1 MLFISLYGHYALST
15 RPRILSLLI
24 VVRIVAAAFPVSTAV
39 AELGMLHH
47 YWLRLLFTMF
57 TALNAARHIL
67 REPKIRVHPKVGVWH
82 CVSRVQLLVV
92 LDLRRQIEDT
102 HTRLERDLPL
112 QHWKMKRGTFRCHR
126 IFIVVILS
134 SRYIQSEPQRNIKRA
149 RTDGW
154 MQIVRLPNLQW
165 RHQKGPRGIA
175 IAMNESFYPSINSS
189 ACHHLCEPS
198 ELETSLSR
206 QNCQPSNN

>member
-1 MLFISLYGHYALST
+1 MLFISLYGHYELST

-24 VVRIVAAAFPVSTAV
+24 VFRIYPAAFPVSTAV

-57 TALNAARHIL
+57 TALNATRHIL

-82 CVSRVQLLVV
+82 CVS
-92 LDLRRQIEDT
+92 
-102 HTRLERDLPL
+102 LPL

-134 SRYIQSEPQRNIKRA
+134 SRYIQSETQRNIKRA
-149 RTDGW
+149 WTDGW
-154 MQIVRLPNLQW
+154 KLQDCQTCSGVTKKV
-165 RHQKGPRGIA
+165 HV
-175 IAMNESFYPSINSS
+175 E
-189 ACHHLCEPS
+189 
-198 ELETSLSR
+198 SLSR
-206 QNCQPSNN
+206 

>member
-82 CVSRVQLLVV
+82 CVSRVQLLSAKV
-92 LDLRRQIEDT
+92 LFCVAE
-102 HTRLERDLPL
+102 
-112 QHWKMKRGTFRCHR
+112 
-126 IFIVVILS
+126 
-134 SRYIQSEPQRNIKRA
+134 
-149 RTDGW
+149 
-154 MQIVRLPNLQW
+154 
-165 RHQKGPRGIA
+165 
-175 IAMNESFYPSINSS
+175 
-189 ACHHLCEPS
+189 
-198 ELETSLSR
+198 
-206 QNCQPSNN
+206 